1 MFPELNECCRCCTTD
16 KGCGIRPYSWLDHA
30 SYIDREVKNGRQ
42 TIKWVNKGIKPTY
55 YWSTDD
61 DQRIPVELDE
71 GGFPY
76 NYQAFD
82 VDSFSTASWV
92 SDAELFAVPEDCV
105 QRKCPLKSLCSLA

>member
-1 MFPELNECCRCCTTD
+1 MVFPRIQNAIHNFQC
-16 KGCGIRPYSWLDHA
+16 IYPV
-30 SYIDREVKNGRQ
+30 REEGDGRQ
-42 TIKWVNKGIKPTY
+42 TIKWVNKGIKPTF

-82 VDSFSTASWV
+82 VDSFSMASWV